1 MKLRYWLDF
10 NKRQNSTKRPDLTK
24 GTEIEVYIKDDCSLE
39 NPVFVVSDNLK
50 TWSYCYAPSLGRY
63 YFITDIVTVDSW
75 QFEVHCTLDAA
86 ATYRDSILA
95 YTAFVER
102 AASAYDVLLNDNF
115 LSTQQDII
123 YNAHTNINIHF
134 GNGFYVVPVS
144 GAEGVQ
150 QVVFTNP
157 DNASLFYNG
166 YPYSAKAG
174 DGTAVDLATCFQDG
188 NAFKAMFQQI
198 GYSFMN
204 PTDYMG
210 DMLFFPMD
218 YADMTVASRPLRLG
232 VWTYKNGDVTMLDGY
247 SRVGWSYHTNL
258 TFPASP
264 YTDFRKYNDAFTQY
278 YVYLPCF
285 GNIQIPAID
294 AGQGDLGVYI
304 NVDTH
309 SGAGQYVIYHT
320 TGNDV
325 IGTYS
330 TQIGINVSYAKSNGI
345 NFGNLI
351 TTAIGGA
358 QNVAGAGGIGAGG
371 AASMG
376 LGLERM
382 GIDTIRAFFATCPS
396 ICGGSGNGASA
407 RLYPNIITSTRAVG
421 SKEFPVAECGRPLCQ
436 NVTLGSLSG
445 FVKCGNA
452 SVPLVALDHVRSE
465 INNMLNSGIY
475 IE

>member
-63 YFITDIVTVDSW
+63 YFITDIVTIDSW

-86 ATYRDSILA
+86 ATYRDSIFA

-102 AASAYDVLLNDNF
+102 AASSYDVLINDNA
-115 LSTQQDII
+115 LSSTQDYVSISQNSISIGFQDEMYI
-123 YNAHTNINIHF
+123 
-134 GNGFYVVPVS
+134 VPVS
-144 GAEGVQ
+144 GITGMQ
-150 QVVFTNP
+150 LVVFP
-157 DNASLFYNG
+157 DLASANIFNNSG
-166 YPYSAKAG
+166 QYSASISGHTLTVADILDDADAIKA
-174 DGTAVDLATCFQDG
+174 V
-188 NAFKAMFQQI
+188 FKQV

-210 DMLFFPMD
+210 QMLAFPFTD
-218 YADMTVASRPLRLG
+218 NNYQSRPLSLG
-232 VWTYKNGDVTMLDGY
+232 MWNSGTNAYMMLPT
-247 SRVGWSYHTNL
+247 GWGRQATLN
-258 TFPASP
+258 FPASP
-264 YTDFRKYNDAFTQY
+264 YSDFRKANSQFTTY
-278 YVYLPCF
+278 WVYLPGL
-285 GNIQIPAID
+285 GNLQIPSLD
-294 AGQGDLGVYI
+294 AAENDLTCTLIVDYFTGCGQYI
-304 NVDTH
+304 IKH
-309 SGAGQYVIYHT
+309 SGGGIV
-320 TGNDV
+320 
-325 IGTYS
+325 GTYN
-330 TQIGINVSYAKSNGI
+330 TQIGSVVPYGKSDGL
-345 NFGNLI
+345 NFGNVI

-358 QNVAGAGGIGAGG
+358 QNVAGGAAGGAAG

-376 LGLERM
+376 LGLERLAV
-382 GIDTIRAFFATCPS
+382 DTIRTAFDSNVSVFGGAGSLS
-396 ICGGSGNGASA
+396 IIKSN
-407 RLYPNIITSTRAVG
+407 PNIICTTKAVG
-421 SKEFPVAECGRPLCQ
+421 SKEFPTAEYGRPLCR